1 MGMICDACG
10 QKYGRDEGSATLHTS
25 PPRPDFKLF
34 QALAT
39 SGQAYAPQ
47 EALMLDLCLTCT
59 KKVLVHLGLP
69 TDSFE
74 LPQLPEAEGDEG
86 SRQLTEEELRQRGA
100 LTEKDLRQL
109 GMTEE
114 DLQQLGVV
122 SKG

>member
-10 QKYGRDEGSATLHTS
+10 AKYGRDDGNATLHTT
-25 PPRPDFKLF
+25 PPRPAFKLF
-34 QALAT
+34 QALAAA
-39 SGQAYAPQ
+39 GQAYAPQ
-47 EALMLDLCLTCT
+47 EALMLDLCLACT

-74 LPQLPEAEGDEG
+74 LPPLPKSDEKTERPLTGQL
-86 SRQLTEEELRQRGA
+86 SEEELR
-100 LTEKDLRQL
+100 KL

-122 SKG
+122 PKR